1 MSRVIR
7 IKLAELLTVHK
18 MEQKQL
24 AELTGVTTRAISE
37 LVNNKQK
44 RITLDSLA
52 KISDAL
58 EIDDISELI
67 EIKKDTV
74 E

>member
-7 IKLAELLTVHK
+7 IKLGELLVEK
-18 MEQKQL
+18 DLEQKQL

-58 EIDDISELI
+58 EIDDISDLI
-67 EIKKDTV
+67 EIKKDTA

>member
-7 IKLAELLTVHK
+7 IKLGELLVEK
-18 MEQKQL
+18 DLEQKQL

-58 EIDDISELI
+58 EIDDIGELL
-67 EIKKDTV
+67 EIKKDTA